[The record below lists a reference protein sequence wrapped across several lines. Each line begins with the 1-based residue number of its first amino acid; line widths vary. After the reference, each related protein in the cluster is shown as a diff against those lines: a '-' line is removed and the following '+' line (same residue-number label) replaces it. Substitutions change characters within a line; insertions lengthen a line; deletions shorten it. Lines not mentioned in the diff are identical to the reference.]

1 MVFQKDQIIRQLNED
16 LIDLN
21 NTKAIKGISVA
32 PKGYEHIDFM
42 KSKLAMAHTEMK
54 ELKQDLVANKRI
66 QIEQSKALEKLS
78 NENDFPVRMKGLIDE
93 LRVEKDM
100 NQKLKDEC

>member
-16 LIDLN
+16 LIELN

-42 KSKLAMAHTEMK
+42 KSKLTMSE
-54 ELKQDLVANKRI
+54 
-66 QIEQSKALEKLS
+66 
-78 NENDFPVRMKGLIDE
+78 
-93 LRVEKDM
+93 
-100 NQKLKDEC
+100 